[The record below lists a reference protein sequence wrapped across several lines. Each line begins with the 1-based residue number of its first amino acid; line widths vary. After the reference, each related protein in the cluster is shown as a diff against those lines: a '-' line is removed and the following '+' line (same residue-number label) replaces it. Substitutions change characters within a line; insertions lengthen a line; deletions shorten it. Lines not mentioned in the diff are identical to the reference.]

1 MKFITRNYEIT
12 VIMKIKLICFFLLIA
27 SCGLFS
33 CHKEVSVETKTA
45 LNGDFRALI
54 DGVDWIAAD
63 STKGAAMLGGL
74 INITGVSADN
84 KQISITLNDTVTG
97 VYTLNQTTTSFAAYV
112 DNASSGFNAYAT
124 NEGTDTT
131 QAGGTV
137 TITQIDKVNKTIS
150 GTFSFAVYRN
160 SDSSRKKIT
169 AGVFYKLS
177 YVDSLSASNGSDT
190 LTVAINGTNWTA
202 QNIIASGLTGQ
213 LIVNGSTVNGAQ
225 AVSLIMP
232 LSVTPGSYTLD
243 YTTQN
248 YIGAYTQAPSIYLV
262 SAGGTLTI
270 LENNAST
277 HRIRGNFQFEA
288 IDPMG
293 VNSSQSLTNGYFS
306 IQYAY

>member
-1 MKFITRNYEIT
+1 
-12 VIMKIKLICFFLLIA
+12 MKIRLIYFALLIA
-27 SCGLFS
+27 SLSLFS
-33 CHKEVSVETKTA
+33 CHKEVSVETKSG
-45 LNGDFRALI
+45 LSGDFRALI

-63 STKGAAMLGGL
+63 STKGAAILGGM

-112 DNASSGFNAYAT
+112 DNASSVFNAFAT
-124 NEGTDTT
+124 NQGTDTT

-137 TITQIDKVNKTIS
+137 TITQIDKANKTIS

-160 SDSSRKKIT
+160 SDSTRKMIT

-177 YVDSLSASNGSDT
+177 YTDSLTATNGSDT
-190 LTVAINGTNWTA
+190 MNVAINGANWTA
-202 QNIIASGLTGQ
+202 QNIIASALAGQ
-213 LIVNGSTVNGAQ
+213 LIINGSSVNGAQ

-232 LSVTPGSYTLD
+232 LSVAPGSYTLD
-243 YTTQN
+243 YTTTQT
-248 YIGAYTQAPSIYLV
+248 YIGAYTQTPSISLV

-270 LENNAST
+270 LENNTST
-277 HRIRGNFQFEA
+277 HRIKGNFQFQA
-288 IDPMG
+288 VDPLG
-293 VNSSQSLTNGYFS
+293 VNSSQTLTNGYFS